1 MVSRLPAPA
10 LGKTAAPTGFE
21 ALLAGSHLLP
31 LTSHRYNAYRC
42 VLELLD
48 STATVRLSEAER
60 ELVRDI
66 AEGMLLSRA
75 TKLEAIE
82 EEWDDAAVA
91 LTFLTARRRVTR
103 QTANELW
110 DRICQAGP
118 GCPED
123 RIPPELA
130 LARD

>member
-10 LGKTAAPTGFE
+10 LGKTAAGTGFE

-31 LTSHRYNAYRC
+31 VTSQRYNAYQR

-48 STATVRLSEAER
+48 STATARLSEAER

-75 TKLEAIE
+75 TTLEAIE

-91 LTFLTARRRVTR
+91 LTFLTARRRVSR
-103 QTANELW
+103 HTASELW
-110 DRICQAGP
+110 DRICEAGP
-118 GCPED
+118 QCPETQA
-123 RIPPELA
+123 PSALTLA
-130 LARD
+130 Q

>member
-1 MVSRLPAPA
+1 M
-10 LGKTAAPTGFE
+10 
-21 ALLAGSHLLP
+21 
-31 LTSHRYNAYRC
+31 TSERYDAYRN
-42 VLELLD
+42 VLELLE
-48 STATVRLSEAER
+48 STATARLSEAEC

-75 TKLEAIE
+75 TALEAIE

-103 QTANELW
+103 HTANELW
-110 DRICQAGP
+110 DRICEAGP
-118 GCPED
+118 ACPDE

>member
-1 MVSRLPAPA
+1 
-10 LGKTAAPTGFE
+10 
-21 ALLAGSHLLP
+21 
-31 LTSHRYNAYRC
+31 LTTQRYTAYRH

-48 STATVRLSEAER
+48 STDTMRLSEAER

-75 TKLEAIE
+75 TTVEAIE

-103 QTANELW
+103 KTANELW
-110 DRICQAGP
+110 DRICEAGP
-118 GCPED
+118 GCPEE